1 MASII
6 TATTTGGLTQSADNS
21 GVLQLASGAGNLV
34 TVPSVT
40 GTMITTASSSQSI
53 PKAALPT
60 GSVLQVVSTTKTDTF
75 STTAS
80 SFTDVTG
87 LSATITPTS
96 SSSKI
101 LVILSISGANSST
114 TGSTARI
121 ARNGTGIGVATSAG
135 SRNAG
140 GTAEMYNVRSDS
152 FLTYVSTVLDN
163 PATTSSITYSGQIIA
178 GSGGS
183 YTTYINRSA
192 TDSDSNAYCR
202 GASSITVMEIAA

>member
-1 MASII
+1 MAVII
-6 TATTTGGLTQSADNS
+6 NASTSTGLVQSADTSGIIEFQSNGSTKATLNS
-21 GVLQLASGAGNLV
+21 SGFSYPG
-34 TVPSVT
+34 
-40 GTMITTASSSQSI
+40 G
-53 PKAALPT
+53 
-60 GSVLQVVSTTKTDTF
+60 VLQVVSTTKTDTF

-87 LSATITPTS
+87 LSVSITPTS
-96 SSSKI
+96 ATSKI
-101 LVILSISGANSST
+101 FVILSIAGVNADT

-140 GTAEMYNVRSDS
+140 GTGEMYSTVAGSV
-152 FLTYVSTVLDN
+152 FLTYVSTVLDS
-163 PATTSSITYSGQIIA
+163 PATTSAITYSGQIIA

-192 TDSDSNAYCR
+192 TDSNSNGYTR